1 MPESQSPTTPV
12 RKRKATA
19 RPAPVGKSSSADKT
33 PSLPARQRILVVAA
47 TKFAQHGFEAVS
59 TGEIARAA
67 DMSQAIIHYHFGTK
81 EELWRESIAF
91 MMADLD
97 QRFPLHMSE
106 LRDLDPVMRVKVMI
120 RRFIG
125 LSSHQPDLAR
135 ILVHE
140 TLAESPR
147 LQWLVD
153 TFVRRRLLALADTL
167 QQANAAGTT
176 KPIPTYIATSAIV
189 NACSFMFSL
198 APLVRMV
205 HNVDVRSDK
214 AVAEISDNLVEML
227 LNGLLPPTPTR
238 T

>member
-1 MPESQSPTTPV
+1 MPERKFAVMNTLPTSV
-12 RKRKATA
+12 RVTNKRK
-19 RPAPVGKSSSADKT
+19 SANPDKT
-33 PSLPARQRILVVAA
+33 PSATARQRILVIAV

-81 EELWRESIAF
+81 EELWRESISF
-91 MMADLD
+91 MMTDLD
-97 QRFPLHMSE
+97 QRFPIHMSE
-106 LRDLDPVMRVKVMI
+106 LHDLDPLMRLKVMI
-120 RRFIG
+120 RRFIA
-125 LSSHQPDLAR
+125 LSAHQPDLAR

-147 LQWLVD
+147 LKWLVD
-153 TFVRRRLLALADTL
+153 TFVRRRLLALDDTL

-176 KPIPTYIATSAIV
+176 KLIPTYIATSAIV

-205 HNVDVRSDK
+205 HNVDVQTDQ
-214 AVAEISDNLVEML
+214 AVAEISDNLLEML
-227 LNGLLPPTPTR
+227 LNGLSR
-238 T
+238 QR